1 MNNNPSLSNIDPV
14 KLKLIT
20 ELMEQNKGNWP
31 ENILAQILKLNGELE
46 KRGMGFTNEES
57 DLITDFMLS
66 NMNPQDKQKATMLI
80 NMFKSYNKK

>member
-20 ELMEQNKGNWP
+20 ELMEQNKGNRP